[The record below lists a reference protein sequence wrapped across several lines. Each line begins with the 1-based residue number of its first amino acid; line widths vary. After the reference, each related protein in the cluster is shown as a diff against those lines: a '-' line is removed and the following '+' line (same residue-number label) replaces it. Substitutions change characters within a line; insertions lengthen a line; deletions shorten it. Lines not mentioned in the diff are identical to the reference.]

1 MTIIQAWG
9 CVDRAHLSRSIFFSD
24 KTPAARMKGAEPS
37 KETLTALVAYVRS
50 LPNPTNW
57 QLNED
62 GTPSSAAT
70 PSVQRGFALFIG
82 DGGVQP
88 EQRGRRCRLSWLA

>member
-1 MTIIQAWG
+1 M
-9 CVDRAHLSRSIFFSD
+9 FFSD
-24 KTPAARMKGAEPS
+24 KTSAARMKGTEPS

-50 LPNPTNW
+50 LPNPKNW
-57 QLNED
+57 QLNEN
-62 GTPSSAAT
+62 GTQSSAAT